1 MADTEDRLPDS
12 RHGEPGSKGDA
23 SPKGPGPS
31 VDGAGAKKDAA
42 AKGGKTAGR
51 ASDNAADKAAG
62 KAGGK
67 AGGKAAGKA
76 GGNAAGKEAPQMSEA
91 QREALIK
98 EAHDQ
103 TAAILRLE
111 VYKRLGYSAVAVGV
125 LLGYWNMWGG
135 GPGWAMPVGVVLLL
149 VGALVSFVLYM
160 GISNAKK
167 NVRAILTAAGVDPNM
182 PKQEKK
188 PKEKKARG
196 KK

>member
-31 VDGAGAKKDAA
+31 VDGVGAKKDAA
-42 AKGGKTAGR
+42 AKGGKTAGK
-51 ASDNAADKAAG
+51 AGGKAAGKEAGKAAG

-67 AGGKAAGKA
+67 A
-76 GGNAAGKEAPQMSEA
+76 APQMNEA